1 MFHPIWYKS
10 NDVMMMYAVFTQHLM
25 QLEREQS
32 RTHLVGGWSWSAG
45 DGGGLYF
52 VVAFRSVSEVG
63 HRFFCHVFGNF
74 KSAEQR

>member
-1 MFHPIWYKS
+1 
-10 NDVMMMYAVFTQHLM
+10 MMMYAVFTQHLM

-63 HRFFCHVFGNF
+63 HRFFSMSLAILNQLN
-74 KSAEQR
+74 SASFLY